1 VVDGDS
7 LWSISRFYD
16 VWIQDIIRINK
27 VKKFASGIPIIG
39 LGSILKIPDY
49 SNDDSY
55 KYYCQIDNFTIN
67 LSAEFNTR
75 QLFKQ
80 CEKILSKSLDF
91 DLINQSTPDEKFW
104 NVFLIDKRYPI
115 YFLNQFFS
123 TWFGQKGLDD
133 EEYLRIQRVLLESLV
148 RGDLTTLQV
157 FESENMHSYELLSSL
172 EDALPYSGI
181 SSLDGALRK
190 FHGMHYKPET
200 EDLIYNF
207 IRANWKETHN
217 NYTKYINA
225 DLSEI
230 SDNFK
235 ADFYRYMIRSMVFQR
250 DTNIHSM
257 MQHSINFLNER
268 VDDGPLISR
277 SILDL
282 YSTLIWEN
290 MALGNYQLADSVSI
304 DLVDRLNIEATTD
317 DFVEI
322 LMRFDRNSLLKWEV
336 EIFTNDIFVLTAN
349 MFNLNANF
357 YSERYDYE
365 QDQAFVEI
373 GSQQN
378 ELNYLDDG
386 IYYQL
391 LQEHAT
397 RMATDNLCNEAAIAY
412 EQSRVFFSNF
422 EQEMNAEYEN
432 YNYQFDTGDYLPVL
446 SIARC
451 FYNQK
456 LYDQSL
462 QYLNLFEEI
471 LQSTLSI
478 NDVYLASANALRG
491 LIAIN
496 KEDLSEAEKLIKT
509 VNVNALDLN
518 NRVLE
523 LSFLTSPIIF
533 KDYINDYIE
542 IYSLIIS
549 DSILESNLSLNP
561 MELLVLQERVL
572 ANKALES
579 LKIDSTKKSTQKLLS
594 QIEENKNK
602 ITLTQNDLSE
612 NFITKTNLK
621 LEKLQERNEILTTK
635 LFKGNTRL
643 NSFLNPDSSGVKN
656 IIKSLSVDE
665 VIFTYVLGST
675 SSKLLINSHDDE
687 QILAIPYSAPYIN
700 SQIRLLRESMSFDK
714 DIKFNFEAAV
724 ALYEIL
730 ILPAQNHLDTISTIY
745 LYGSEMES
753 LPFGIL
759 LEDYDPSIESQRQ
772 KFISANWLIKT
783 FSFARIFP
791 ITNNK
796 KNIIFDNS
804 FMGFANPSSFQEL
817 DLPKLKGAKEEV
829 QYLALAS
836 GADIENIYFD
846 EMATKDILIDN
857 LEESYE
863 RIVFATHSLPAGWQG
878 ISSESSLVMASADGD
893 FLLTP
898 SEIIN
903 LDLETD
909 IVLLSSCNSEQGGVN
924 SIYKA
929 FLVAGSN
936 SVIYSNWE
944 LETTSAKKITEKL
957 FSNMLFNSLPKHL
970 ALQNASIEALND
982 YSDKDFS
989 HPAFWGNFS
998 IAYRNL

>member
-1 VVDGDS
+1 MVDGDS

-16 VWIQDIIRINK
+16 VWIQDINRINN

-39 LGSILKIPDY
+39 LGSILKIPNY

-67 LSAEFNTR
+67 LSAEFNTT

-91 DLINQSTPDEKFW
+91 ELINQSTTDENFW
-104 NVFLIDKRYPI
+104 SIFLLDKRYPI
-115 YFLNQFFS
+115 YFLNKFFS
-123 TWFGQKGLDD
+123 TWFGQKGLAD
-133 EEYLRIQRVLLESLV
+133 EEYLRIQRVLLESLE
-148 RGDLTTLQV
+148 RGDQTTLQV
-157 FESENMHSYELLSSL
+157 FESRDIYGNDLIWYL

-181 SSLDGALRK
+181 SSMDGALRK
-190 FHGMHYKPET
+190 FHGMHYQSKT
-200 EDLIYNF
+200 EDLIHNF

-235 ADFYRYMIRSMVFQR
+235 ADYYRYMIHSMVFQR
-250 DTNIHSM
+250 DTNIYSM

-268 VDDGPLISR
+268 VDDGPLIST
-277 SILDL
+277 SILYL

-322 LMRFDRNSLLKWEV
+322 LMRFDRNSLMKWEV
-336 EIFTNDIFVLTAN
+336 EMFTNDIFVLTAN

-373 GSQQN
+373 GSQYS

-397 RMATDNLCNEAAIAY
+397 RMAGVNLCKEAAIAY

-422 EQEMNAEYEN
+422 EKEMNEEYEN
-432 YNYQFDTGDYLPVL
+432 YNYQFDTGDYLPTL
-446 SIARC
+446 LIARC

-462 QYLNLFEEI
+462 QYLNLFEGI
-471 LQSTLSI
+471 MQSALSI
-478 NDVYLASANALRG
+478 NDVYSASANALRG

-496 KEDLSEAEKLIKT
+496 KEDLSEARKLIET
-509 VNVNALDLN
+509 VSVNALDLN
-518 NRVLE
+518 NRALE

-542 IYSLIIS
+542 IYRLITANS
-549 DSILESNLSLNP
+549 TLESNLSLNP

-579 LKIDSTKKSTQKLLS
+579 LKIDSTKKSTQKLLL

-621 LEKLQERNEILTTK
+621 LAELQARNDLLTTK

-656 IIKSLSVDE
+656 VIKSLSVDE

-675 SSKLLINSHDDE
+675 GSKLLINSHDDE
-687 QILAIPYSAPYIN
+687 QIIAIPYSAAYIN

-714 DIKFNFEAAV
+714 DIKFNFEAAA

-772 KFISANWLIKT
+772 KFISANWLIES

-817 DLPKLKGAKEEV
+817 DLPKLEGAKEEV

-836 GADIENIYFD
+836 GADIKNIYFD
-846 EMATKDILIDN
+846 AMATKDILIDN

-878 ISSESSLVMASADGD
+878 ISTESSLVMASAVGD

-944 LETTSAKKITEKL
+944 LETTSAKHITEKL

-970 ALQNASIEALND
+970 ALQKASIEALND
-982 YSDKDFS
+982 YSDRDFS
-989 HPAFWGNFS
+989 HPAYWGNFS